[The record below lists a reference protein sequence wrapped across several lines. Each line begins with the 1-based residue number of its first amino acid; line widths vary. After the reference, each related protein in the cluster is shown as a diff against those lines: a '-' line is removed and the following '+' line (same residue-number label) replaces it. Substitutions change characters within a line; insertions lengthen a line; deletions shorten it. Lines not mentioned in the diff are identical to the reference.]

1 MIILCLALM
10 VGFAVAI
17 PWAIRNDR
25 ADHVAMWGRAHLLH
39 EVHGGERWPGMREAD
54 DRCQRIGSPVKI
66 L

>member
-1 MIILCLALM
+1 MIVFCLALL

-25 ADHVAMWGRAHLLH
+25 AGFHMAHT
-39 EVHGGERWPGMREAD
+39 RESGCAQ
-54 DRCQRIGSPVKI
+54 CEE